1 MKSKKVRIVSTVLM
15 MVMLLAL
22 LPIACYAEEVSI
34 ENKTI
39 TIVDDVGRV
48 VEIPYPVKRVVAFNR
63 YTVEFVR
70 AVGGISVIAG
80 MGRASAQINEYWPG
94 FDMNNIA
101 GENQKGPDYEK
112 IVSLNPQ
119 VVIFPRNGA
128 WAEAEEKLEPFG
140 IKIFVLTFWDTEKH
154 VTNVAT
160 LGLMFDKRERAQE
173 LIDFYQ
179 GHVNLV
185 QSGVK
190 KLERKKR
197 VYYESHGFGADY
209 TTCLVGSGWHDM
221 IEMAGGINIFGD
233 IYFPA
238 QSKAKGS
245 VHAFEVDP
253 EAILLKNPE
262 LVLKMEP
269 GPEVLGG
276 GSTYFPAPQSEM
288 KATWERLVSRPGWDK
303 LDAVKNNQVYVMVL
317 PAAGSCSKMIG
328 VCYLAKWLY
337 PELFP
342 DLDPEAVFKK
352 WLEEFQGVPYPGKYF
367 YHPES

>member
-1 MKSKKVRIVSTVLM
+1 MKTKKVRIVSMVLM
-15 MVMLLAL
+15 MVMLFAL

-34 ENKTI
+34 EKKTI

-48 VEIPYPVKRVVAFNR
+48 VEIPYPVKRVVVFNR
-63 YTVEFVR
+63 YGVEFVR
-70 AVGGISVIAG
+70 AIGSIRVIVGMS
-80 MGRASAQINEYWPG
+80 RRSAQMKEYWPG

-101 GENQKGPDYEK
+101 GEGQREPNYEK

-128 WAEAEEKLEPFG
+128 WAEAAEKLEPFG
-140 IKIFVLTFWDTEKH
+140 IKVVVLTFWDVKKY

-179 GHVNLV
+179 RYINLV
-185 QSGVK
+185 ESRVK
-190 KLERKKR
+190 KLERKKK
-197 VYYESHGFGADY
+197 VYYESYGIANDY
-209 TTCLVGSGWHDM
+209 MTCLVGSGWHDM
-221 IEMAGGINIFGD
+221 IEIAGGINIFGD
-233 IYFPA
+233 IYFSA
-238 QSKAKGS
+238 QPKAKGS

-253 EAILLKNPE
+253 EAILVRNPE

-269 GPEVLGG
+269 GSKALRGT
-276 GSTYFPAPQSEM
+276 STYFPTPQSEM
-288 KATWERLVSRPGWDK
+288 KATWKRLVSRPGWDK
-303 LDAVKNNQVYVMVL
+303 LDAVKNNHVYIMD
-317 PAAGSCSKMIG
+317 PFAAGSCSKMVG
-328 VCYLAKWLY
+328 VVYLAKWLY

-342 DLDPEAVFKK
+342 DLDPEAVFKE
-352 WLEEFQGVPYPGKYF
+352 WLEEFQGVPYPGRYT